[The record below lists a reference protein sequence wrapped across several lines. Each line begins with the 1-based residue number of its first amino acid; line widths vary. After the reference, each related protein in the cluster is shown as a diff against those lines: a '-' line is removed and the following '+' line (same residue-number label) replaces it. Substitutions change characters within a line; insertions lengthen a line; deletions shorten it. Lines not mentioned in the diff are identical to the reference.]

1 MKNASGTLNAAG
13 RVMAWIL
20 AVLLA
25 LGLAG
30 LLAWAVLR
38 SQGVTYFVEFGEQRY
53 LANGDGG
60 RLALMSGESHDF
72 AVKALT
78 GGEVNFEVK
87 ITSNPANNFT
97 FSHDGEVYQFVSGED
112 GDNDYSQV
120 FGLEKETDGFTLTLP
135 EGFTVQRALEEK
147 FGGAVELGTELQD
160 DKAYFMITVTAGES
174 SVQLWFLFGAK
185 VSGVTVDPSSL
196 IF

>member
-38 SQGVTYFVEFGEQRY
+38 SQGVTYYVEVGEQRY
-53 LANGDGG
+53 LANGEGG
-60 RLALMSGESHDF
+60 RLALMSGETHAFS
-72 AVKALT
+72 VKTLT
-78 GGEVNFEVK
+78 GGEANFEVK

-97 FSHDGEVYQFVSGED
+97 FSHDGEVYQFVSGEA

-135 EGFTVQRALEEK
+135 EGFTVQRAVEEK

-160 DKAYFMITVTAGES
+160 DKAYFLITVTAGES
-174 SVQLWFLFGAK
+174 QVQLWFLFGAK

>member
-38 SQGVTYFVEFGEQRY
+38 SQGVTYYVEVGEQRY
-53 LANGDGG
+53 LANGEGG
-60 RLALMSGESHDF
+60 RLALMSGETHAFS
-72 AVKALT
+72 VKTLT
-78 GGEVNFEVK
+78 GGEANFEVK

-97 FSHDGEVYQFVSGED
+97 FSHDGEVYQFVSGEA

-135 EGFTVQRALEEK
+135 EGFTVQRAVEEK
-147 FGGAVELGTELQD
+147 FGGAVEIGTELQD
-160 DKAYFMITVTAGES
+160 DKAYFLITVTAGES

>member
-38 SQGVTYFVEFGEQRY
+38 SQGVTYFVEVGEQRY
-53 LANGDGG
+53 LANGEGG
-60 RLALMSGESHDF
+60 RLALMSGETHAFS
-72 AVKALT
+72 VKTLT
-78 GGEVNFEVK
+78 GGEANFEVK

-97 FSHDGEVYQFVSGED
+97 FSHDGEVYQFVSGEA

>member
-1 MKNASGTLNAAG
+1 MKKTNGALDTAG
-13 RVMAWIL
+13 KVVTYIL
-20 AVLLA
+20 VVLLI
-25 LGLAG
+25 LGIAWLA
-30 LLAWAVLR
+30 AWFALR

-60 RLALMSGESHDF
+60 RLALMSGETHAFS
-72 AVKALT
+72 VKTLT
-78 GGEVNFEVK
+78 GGEANFEVK

-97 FSHDGEVYQFVSGED
+97 FSHDGEVYQFVSGEA

-135 EGFTVQRALEEK
+135 EGFTVQRAVEEK

-160 DKAYFMITVTAGES
+160 DKAYFLITVTAGES
-174 SVQLWFLFGAK
+174 QVQLWFLFGAK

>member
-38 SQGVTYFVEFGEQRY
+38 SQGVTYFVEVGEQRY

-60 RLALMSGESHDF
+60 RLALMSGETHAFS
-72 AVKALT
+72 VKTLT
-78 GGEVNFEVK
+78 GGEANFEVK

-120 FGLEKETDGFTLTLP
+120 FGLEKEAGGFTLTLP

-147 FGGAVELGTELQD
+147 FGGEVELGTELQD
-160 DKAYFMITVTAGES
+160 DTAYFMITVTAGES
-174 SVQLWFLFGAK
+174 SVQLWFLFGAE
-185 VSGVTVDPSSL
+185 VSGLSVDPPSV

>member
-38 SQGVTYFVEFGEQRY
+38 SQGVTYYVEVGEQRY
-53 LANGDGG
+53 LANGEGG
-60 RLALMSGESHDF
+60 RLALMSGETHAFS
-72 AVKALT
+72 VKTLT
-78 GGEVNFEVK
+78 GGEANFEVK

-97 FSHDGEVYQFVSGED
+97 FSHDGEVYQFVSGEA

>member
-1 MKNASGTLNAAG
+1 MKKTNGALDTAG
-13 RVMAWIL
+13 KVVTYIL
-20 AVLLA
+20 VVLLILGIA
-25 LGLAG
+25 GLA
-30 LLAWAVLR
+30 AWFALR
-38 SQGVTYFVEFGEQRY
+38 SQGVTYYVEFEGDRY

-60 RLALMSGESHDF
+60 RLALMSGETHAFS
-72 AVKALT
+72 VKTLT
-78 GGEVNFEVK
+78 GGEANFEVK

-97 FSHDGEVYQFVSGED
+97 FSHDGEVYQFVSGEA

-135 EGFTVQRALEEK
+135 EGFTVQRAVEEK

-160 DKAYFMITVTAGES
+160 DRAYFMITVTAGES
-174 SVQLWFLFGAK
+174 SVQLWFLFGAE
-185 VSGVTVDPSSL
+185 VSGLSVDPPFV